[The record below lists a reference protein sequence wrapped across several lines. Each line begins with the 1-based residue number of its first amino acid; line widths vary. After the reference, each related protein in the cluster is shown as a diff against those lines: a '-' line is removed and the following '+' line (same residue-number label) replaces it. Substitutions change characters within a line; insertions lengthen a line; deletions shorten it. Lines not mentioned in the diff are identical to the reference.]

1 VGRTLQIQDLLMVMV
16 ERDAS
21 DLYLKVPNPP
31 VYRVH
36 GQSEPAD
43 LPALTPEDTHRLA
56 LQVMRPKDVDTFEQ
70 RCQADLSF
78 VIDGVGQFRANI
90 YTQRG
95 TTALVFRKINSI
107 VPAFEDLA
115 LPEVLKTLAMEKRG
129 LVLVTGATGSGKS
142 TTLAAMIDYRNRNT
156 TGHIVT
162 LEDPIEFMHLDR
174 GCLLSQREVG
184 LDVMNFHDGLKAALR
199 QAPDVLLIGEMR
211 DEETVSAAMH
221 FAETGHLVL
230 STLHSTNAS
239 QTLERVMQ
247 FFPADRHPEVCSM
260 LGHSL
265 RGIISQRLV
274 RRLDGGRVAAIEILI
289 NTPRVAELLKRGAMD
304 ELKSAI
310 AAGDRDGMQTFGQAL
325 YHLYQDGLI
334 SEEEALTAADS
345 ANDLKLRMRGFVSV
359 GR

>member
-1 VGRTLQIQDLLMVMV
+1 MVMV

-31 VYRVH
+31 VYRIA

-43 LPALTPEDTHRLA
+43 MPALTPEDTHRLA
-56 LQVMRPKDVDTFEQ
+56 LQVMRPKDVEAFEA

-95 TTALVFRKINSI
+95 STALVFRKINSI
-107 VPAFEDLA
+107 VPAFEQLG
-115 LPEVLKTLAMEKRG
+115 LPDVLKSLVMEKRG

-142 TTLAAMIDYRNRNT
+142 TSLAAMIDYRNRNS

-162 LEDPIEFMHLDR
+162 LEDPIEFMHMDR
-174 GCLLSQREVG
+174 GCILSQREVG
-184 LDVMNFHDGLKAALR
+184 LDVVNFSDGLRAALR

-239 QTLERVMQ
+239 QTLERIMQ
-247 FFPADRHPEVCSM
+247 FFPAERHPEVCSM

-265 RGIISQRLV
+265 RGIVSQRLV
-274 RRLDGGRVAAIEILI
+274 RRIDGRRVGAIEII
-289 NTPRVAELLKRGAMD
+289 VNTPRVAELLKRGAMD

-325 YHLYQDGLI
+325 YRLYQDGLI